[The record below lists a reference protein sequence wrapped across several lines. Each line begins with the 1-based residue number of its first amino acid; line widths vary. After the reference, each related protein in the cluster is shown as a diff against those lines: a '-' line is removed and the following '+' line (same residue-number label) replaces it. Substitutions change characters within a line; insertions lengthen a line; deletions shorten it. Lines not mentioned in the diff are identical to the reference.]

1 MADKKITDLC
11 SITNA
16 CLATGD
22 LLVVEDVTACQCTK
36 SISVAQLDLRWNPT
50 YVQNQLSTG
59 LIETGNLSITPAT
72 CCLKF
77 SLSAGKGIVV
87 DNHTCPDV
95 PTQTIVS
102 WTAFAC
108 QDPVCIA
115 TQTVTHIGI
124 NICGAITKQSCAFTD
139 TQLRDIIQ
147 VGVIAHPGIAILS
160 TIDQPRP
167 PASPYHNLSDLSN
180 AVGILNTCGNAYG
193 AAGANLN
200 LNKTT
205 GKTFKLGLNFP
216 TSKKNPN
223 VVDNAAQLPISSQIF
238 YEHRDGCGG
247 HTFLAPSSLVDPTKY
262 DDGSG
267 TLACVPCCSYTIQR
281 IYFTPSAQDTAI
293 VYGTALYCSLAE
305 ALGARETE
313 STDVAPVLLVDFSF
327 RGWLAVKGSAVAL
340 NNAADASFVDAG
352 KFGQA
357 SGSGATSSTT
367 TLQEAY
373 DNSAEPE
380 IVLTCL
386 DGALNIQDAC
396 GGLCADLFK
405 VSDFGDTVNYFKV
418 DDSKVVMNV
427 PAAAPADCTL
437 CANNITFYLCETC
450 NTIHAKAKES
460 GCSIINKQITI
471 QPHWVINGG
480 KTNAA
485 NGTNIASYGDSGTT
499 GGIPMLRAGEI
510 VGVSVSVPAPCARTV
525 GCIQGRFAIN
535 GTPDACNISTINACM
550 TISDATE
557 FGTPVSYS
565 AGDLITLCANL
576 TSFAPSNPEITL
588 VLWVRDT

>member
-11 SITNA
+11 AITNA

-22 LLVVEDVTACQCTK
+22 LMVVEDISACQCTK
-36 SISVAQLDLRWNPT
+36 SISVAQLDLRWNPS
-50 YVQNQLSTG
+50 YVQNLLSTG

-72 CCLKF
+72 SCLKF

-87 DNHTCPDV
+87 DNHTCPDA

-124 NICGAITKQSCAFTD
+124 DACGAITKQSCAFTD

-147 VGVIAHPGIAILS
+147 IGVIAHPGPAILS
-160 TIDQPRP
+160 TIDQARP
-167 PASPYHNLSDLSN
+167 PASPYHGLSDLSN
-180 AVGILNTCGNAYG
+180 AIGILNVCGNAYG
-193 AAGANLN
+193 AAGATLN
-200 LNKTT
+200 LNKTI

-223 VVDNAAQLPISSQIF
+223 VVDNAAQLPIVSQIF
-238 YEHRDGCGG
+238 YEHQDGCGG
-247 HTFLAPSSLVDPTKY
+247 HTFLAPASLVDPTKY

-267 TLACVPCCSYTIQR
+267 TLACVGACQYTIQR

-293 VYGTALYCSLAE
+293 VYGTATYCSLAE

-313 STDVAPVLLVDFSF
+313 AICVAPVLLVDFSF
-327 RGWLAVKGSAVAL
+327 RGWLAVKGSATAL
-340 NNAADASFVDAG
+340 NDACDASFVDAG

-380 IVLTCL
+380 IQLTAC
-386 DGALNIQDAC
+386 DGALNIQDAATPIA
-396 GGLCADLFK
+396 ADLFTI
-405 VSDFGDTVNYFKV
+405 SNSGDTQNFFKV
-418 DDSKVVMNV
+418 DATKVVMNA
-427 PAAAPADCTL
+427 PASAPADCTL
-437 CANNITFYLCETC
+437 DASNITFYLNECDGDVY
-450 NTIHAKAKES
+450 AKAKDS
-460 GCSIINKQITI
+460 CSTVIDKLVTAH
-471 QPHWVINGG
+471 PHWVINGG
-480 KTNAA
+480 KTNAT
-485 NGTNIASYGDSGTT
+485 NGTNAISYGDAGTI
-499 GGIPMLRAGEI
+499 GGIPMLRNGEVI
-510 VGVSVSVPAPCARTV
+510 GVSVSLPTPCARTS
-525 GCIQGRFAIN
+525 GCLTGRFALN
-535 GTPDACNISTINACM
+535 GTPNACNVATINACS
-550 TISDATE
+550 TTSDSSE
-557 FGTPVSYS
+557 FGTPVAYS
-565 AGDLITLCANL
+565 AGDVLTLCTNL
-576 TSFAPSNPEITL
+576 TSFAPSNPEVTV